1 LLEAASPIY
10 VCHHLI
16 FYHTHTPRTSPR
28 HVTTTMTAGTRRHR
42 LPPPTSRSQSA
53 CSSRRGF
60 QPQRAPVQHTHKDRI
75 ITRSHC
81 HSCPL
86 HTHSHAYVGT
96 AHAVATNTHMK
107 QRERTAEKWL
117 EAVTPPESCCCRWL
131 QAHSATTHTHKT
143 GGAHESKQGGFA
155 PRSTPSRTPA
165 RLITCA
171 QWLRAS
177 SRLMG
182 APEPCAAARSWRCV
196 SRTAANASAEQQAGA
211 ARCKAA
217 RMRRCWQP
225 LPPNHA
231 VTHAYDYY
239 RRRRR

>member
-1 LLEAASPIY
+1 
-10 VCHHLI
+10 
-16 FYHTHTPRTSPR
+16 
-28 HVTTTMTAGTRRHR
+28 MTAGTRRHR

-60 QPQRAPVQHTHKDRI
+60 QPQRTPAQHTHKDRI

-86 HTHSHAYVGT
+86 HTHSHAYVGS

-131 QAHSATTHTHKT
+131 QAHSATTHTHNT
-143 GGAHESKQGGFA
+143 GGAHESKQDGFA
-155 PRSTPSRTPA
+155 PRSTPPRTPA

-171 QWLRAS
+171 QRLRAS

-182 APEPCAAARSWRCV
+182 APEPCAAARSWRMRQQNCSECV
-196 SRTAANASAEQQAGA
+196 SRTASRRSALQSSTDAAVLAAAASDSRRY
-211 ARCKAA
+211 ARI
-217 RMRRCWQP
+217 
-225 LPPNHA
+225 
-231 VTHAYDYY
+231 
-239 RRRRR
+239 